1 MACDVVRV
9 RTPPMRYWAVRLA
22 GKAAAREKIIVD
34 ALIEQMQCEC
44 RYRLR
49 SKTTYMLDFNFTYKI
64 VL

>member
-1 MACDVVRV
+1 
-9 RTPPMRYWAVRLA
+9 MRYWAVRLA

-49 SKTTYMLDFNFTYKI
+49 SETTYMLDFNFTYKI
-64 VL
+64 DL